1 MSDTTPGPMEQWAI
15 TNYFDKGALLLP
27 YLREQDAERA
37 VLEQERDQL
46 ADKVKWENDFWDLDK
61 KWSQRYR
68 ELDAERAALEQ
79 RVAELEAALRAYEQW
94 EADMILDAACW
105 QDGLP
110 RMTQDS
116 YDGFME
122 IQAQRNAALAPK
134 EARS

>member
-79 RVAELEAALRAYEQW
+79 RVAELEAALEIVREGALRGAGSDPARLLAIAEV
-94 EADMILDAACW
+94 AA
-105 QDGLP
+105 
-110 RMTQDS
+110 R
-116 YDGFME
+116 
-122 IQAQRNAALAPK
+122 ALAPK
-134 EARS
+134 ESS